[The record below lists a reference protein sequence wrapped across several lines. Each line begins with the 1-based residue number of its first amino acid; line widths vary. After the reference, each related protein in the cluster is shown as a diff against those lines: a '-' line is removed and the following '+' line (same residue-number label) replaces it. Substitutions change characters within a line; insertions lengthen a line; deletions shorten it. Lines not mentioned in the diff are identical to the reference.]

1 MKKIIPRLIDA
12 RALAA
17 LPDDLPLLLRRIYA
31 ARQVSDRAQLE
42 QGLDRLHP
50 TLALSGM
57 TAAVALLQ
65 EALAQDWRIMIVADF
80 DADGATSC
88 ALAVRALRALG
99 ARDVRYLVPNRFEY
113 GYGLTP
119 EIVAVAAQQAPAL
132 IITVDNGVSSI
143 EGVAAAQQHGIRVL
157 VTDHHL
163 AGATLPAADAIV
175 NPNLPGDAF
184 PSKNL
189 AGVGVIFYVMLALR
203 ARLREIGWFTARG
216 ITEPNFAVLLDLVA
230 LGTVADVVP
239 LDHNNRILVEQGLR
253 RIRAGQCCP
262 GILALLEAGGRTPER
277 LAASDLGFAV
287 APRLNAA
294 GRLEDMAQG
303 IECLLSDE
311 LGTARQMAQRLD
323 ELNRE
328 RRGIEADMQEQ
339 ALAAIAQLRLSDDCM
354 DAGGRATQGA
364 VAEDST
370 LPTGLCL
377 YDDNW
382 HQGVIGILAGRIK
395 DRLHRPVIAFAPA
408 GDGELKGSARSVPG
422 FHIRDALDAVAT
434 RHPGLIS
441 KFGGHAMAAGLS
453 LKREN
458 FANFSAAFAAEVSRH
473 LNDDDLH
480 AVIHSDGELA
490 AEELSLENAELLRAS
505 GPWGQGFPEP
515 VFHGEFEVLSRRVVG
530 ERHLKF
536 TVRRDN
542 VSRPLDAIA
551 FNAVESGVP
560 EDCQRLLL
568 AYRLDVNEYRGLRTV
583 QLVVEHL
590 EPVA

>member
-1 MKKIIPRLIDA
+1 MKKIIPRVIDA
-12 RALAA
+12 HALAA
-17 LPDDLPLLLRRIYA
+17 LPDDLPPLLRRIYA
-31 ARQVSDRAQLE
+31 ARQVSDRTQLE

-50 TLALSGM
+50 TLTLGGM
-57 TAAVALLQ
+57 TDAVALLQ
-65 EALAQDWRIMIVADF
+65 KALAQEWRIMIVADF

-143 EGVAAAQQHGIRVL
+143 EGVAAAQRAGIRVL

-216 ITEPNFAVLLDLVA
+216 ITEPNLAVLLDLVA

-262 GILALLEAGGRTPER
+262 GILALLEAGGRAPER

-294 GRLEDMAQG
+294 GRLEDMARG

-311 LGTARQMAQRLD
+311 LSTARQMAQRLD

-328 RRGIEADMQEQ
+328 RRSIEADMQEQ
-339 ALAAIAQLRLSDDCM
+339 ALAAIAQLSLSDDS
-354 DAGGRATQGA
+354 A
-364 VAEDST
+364 

-453 LKREN
+453 LRREH
-458 FANFSAAFAAEVSRH
+458 FEAFGAAFAAEVGRH

-536 TVRRDN
+536 TVRRGRA
-542 VSRPLDAIA
+542 SRPLDAIA

-560 EDCQRLLL
+560 EDCKRLLL
-568 AYRLDVNEYRGLRTV
+568 AYRLDVNEYRGLRTA

-590 EPVA
+590 ESVRELSA

>member
-1 MKKIIPRLIDA
+1 MKKIVPRLIDA
-12 RALAA
+12 RALAT
-17 LPDDLPLLLRRIYA
+17 LPDDLQPLLRRIYA

-50 TLALSGM
+50 THTLGGM
-57 TAAVALLQ
+57 TDAVALLQ

-119 EIVAVAAQQAPAL
+119 EIVAVAAQQVPAL
-132 IITVDNGVSSI
+132 IITVDNGVSSV
-143 EGVAAAQQHGIRVL
+143 EGVAAARRHGMRVL

-175 NPNLPGDAF
+175 NPNLPGDIF

-203 ARLREIGWFTARG
+203 ARLRETGWFAARG
-216 ITEPNFAVLLDLVA
+216 ITEPNLAVLLDLVA

-253 RIRAGQCCP
+253 RIRARQCCP
-262 GILALLEAGGRTPER
+262 GILALLEAGGRAPER

-303 IECLLSDE
+303 IECLLCDE
-311 LGTARQMAQRLD
+311 LGAARQMAQRLD

-339 ALAAIAQLRLSDDCM
+339 ALAAIAQLRLS
-354 DAGGRATQGA
+354 
-364 VAEDST
+364 EDSA

-408 GDGELKGSARSVPG
+408 GDGEIKGSARSVPG
-422 FHIRDALDAVAT
+422 LHIRDALDAVAT
-434 RHPGLIS
+434 RHPGLIN

-453 LKREN
+453 LRREN
-458 FANFSAAFAAEVSRH
+458 LESFGTAFAAEVSRH

-536 TVRRDN
+536 TVRSDN
-542 VSRPLDAIA
+542 ASRPLDAIA
-551 FNAVESGVP
+551 FNAVESGVS
-560 EDCQRLLL
+560 EDCKRLLF
-568 AYRLDVNEYRGLRTV
+568 AYRLDVNEYRGLRTA

-590 EPVA
+590 EPAG